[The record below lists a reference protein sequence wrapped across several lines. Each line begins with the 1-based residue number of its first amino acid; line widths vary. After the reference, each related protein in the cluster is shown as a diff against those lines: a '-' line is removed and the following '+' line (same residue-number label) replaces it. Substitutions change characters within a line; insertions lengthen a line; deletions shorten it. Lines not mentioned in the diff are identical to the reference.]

1 MDSYPAIYVA
11 SVFPVVLLIPRAVNA
26 GSYRLIDANAL
37 VVLLHTGLLDLRRCC
52 HFPLLVTYIMYVFF
66 FPLG

>member
-1 MDSYPAIYVA
+1 MDSYPAIYIA

-37 VVLLHTGLLDLRRCC
+37 VVLLHTGLLDL
-52 HFPLLVTYIMYVFF
+52 VTYIMYVFF